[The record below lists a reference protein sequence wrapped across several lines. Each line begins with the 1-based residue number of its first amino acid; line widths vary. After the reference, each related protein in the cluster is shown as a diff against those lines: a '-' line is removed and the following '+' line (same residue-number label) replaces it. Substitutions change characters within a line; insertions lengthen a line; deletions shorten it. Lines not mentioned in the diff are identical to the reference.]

1 MLGSSARFLRLIRF
15 LVLTDF
21 FQNIP
26 TFHKCLTYPPAG
38 GTCCYTENSGMSHR
52 SHASRCPSLA
62 QILTLCPFL
71 LSGRGTPSL
80 QGDFSLPSPPTYW
93 IPSPPT
99 FTGTQT
105 YLLVIPFVP
114 HLYNSCL
121 HGGLPPG
128 CEHSQN
134 FPLKTSRRA
143 SEGAARRIPAAACH
157 GAPPQPAA
165 ARRRGF
171 RGAACACAVRARCAL
186 PRPPCAAMSAR
197 GFCPRHP
204 TSTVISSSVTST
216 SPNPMAIFDSAL
228 P

>member
-157 GAPPQPAA
+157 GAPRHRQRP
-165 ARRRGF
+165 RD
-171 RGAACACAVRARCAL
+171 GAASGERPAPAL
-186 PRPPCAAMSAR
+186 
-197 GFCPRHP
+197 
-204 TSTVISSSVTST
+204 
-216 SPNPMAIFDSAL
+216 SAL
-228 P
+228 GVRFPALRAQRCPLAASALLTPPALSLVLR

>member
-157 GAPPQPAA
+157 GAPATA
-165 ARRRGF
+165 SGRETARLPGSGLRLRCP
-171 RGAACACAVRARCAL
+171 RSACASPPSVRSDVRSRLL
-186 PRPPCAAMSAR
+186 PSS
-197 GFCPRHP
+197 PRQHCH
-204 TSTVISSSVTST
+204 
-216 SPNPMAIFDSAL
+216 
-228 P
+228 

>member
-157 GAPPQPAA
+157 GAPATA
-165 ARRRGF
+165 SGRGTAR
-171 RGAACACAVRARCAL
+171 L
-186 PRPPCAAMSAR
+186 PWSGLRLR
-197 GFCPRHP
+197 CPRSVCASP
-204 TSTVISSSVTST
+204 PSVRSDVRSRLLPSS
-216 SPNPMAIFDSAL
+216 PHQRCH
-228 P
+228 